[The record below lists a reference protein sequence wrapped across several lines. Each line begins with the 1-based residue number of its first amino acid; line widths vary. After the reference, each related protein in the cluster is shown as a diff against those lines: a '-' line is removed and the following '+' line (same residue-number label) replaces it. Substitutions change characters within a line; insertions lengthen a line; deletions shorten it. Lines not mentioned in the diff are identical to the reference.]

1 MPKPIFGIDS
11 ENEPLNLDGFEFEK
25 LGFEKFPMDFAP
37 YSNNNMVEMMRRMNY
52 LQGMN
57 LGKIVKKPIV
67 LDPIIPTATPPFG
80 LEYKPTDDDLLEMEV
95 KRMARA
101 KAKAKGLPYP
111 PEALKPYT
119 PTLNG
124 KFVKA
129 GDSQRYWGFP
139 KMRFDPEIRTM
150 VPGFELLF
158 DCNNKLPELK
168 KEDTN

>member
-1 MPKPIFGIDS
+1 
-11 ENEPLNLDGFEFEK
+11 
-25 LGFEKFPMDFAP
+25 
-37 YSNNNMVEMMRRMNY
+37 
-52 LQGMN
+52 
-57 LGKIVKKPIV
+57 
-67 LDPIIPTATPPFG
+67 
-80 LEYKPTDDDLLEMEV
+80 
-95 KRMARA
+95 MARA

-168 KEDTN
+168 KEDTNQVPTDQADYMDPGAMTMLLGDAICNIEKEEEEYQEACQHALKSPYEARTSNEERGEAPSDDHGGSSNDSGDSKDDSNNNSESNNSGND